1 LVQHIQVTDD
11 AERAARQYLDAVAEV
26 IPDELIPTVNDVL
39 ESPYCLSGT
48 VDEIVTKIQR
58 LRDSWD
64 FTRYTV
70 RTLEPLINV
79 IGSPNSSEADPSLNR

>member
-39 ESPYCLSGT
+39 ESPYCLIGT

-58 LRDSWD
+58 LRDRWG

-79 IGSPNSSEADPSLNR
+79 IGSPN